1 MKAFKRLS
9 AALKASNG
17 NPILRVG
24 DLYIVG
30 DINELTSID
39 LMETNPE
46 KGSATYSAC
55 VTCGHL
61 DRLGNANWATA
72 GKTNNKRIWKRL

>member
-1 MKAFKRLS
+1 MKTFKRFS

-17 NPILRVG
+17 NPIIRVG

-46 KGSATYSAC
+46 KGSASYSAH

-61 DRLGNANWATA
+61 DRLGNANCATPRE
-72 GKTNNKRIWKRL
+72 TNNKRIWKCL